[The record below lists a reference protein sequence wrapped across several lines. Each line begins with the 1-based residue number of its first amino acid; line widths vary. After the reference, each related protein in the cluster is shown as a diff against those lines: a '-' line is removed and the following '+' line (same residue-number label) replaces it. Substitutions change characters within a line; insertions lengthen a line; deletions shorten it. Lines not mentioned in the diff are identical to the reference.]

1 MPAVDIGGH
10 YAAVIKAM
18 DILKKYDIEII
29 RSDRRTVALEVRR
42 DLSVV
47 VRAPRRMPRA
57 EIMRFVE
64 SEEAWIEPH
73 IALMRRKILAA
84 EARRAQAPRFTD
96 AEIRGLAER
105 ALELIPP
112 RVAHF
117 APLVGVTFGRIT
129 VRAQRTRW
137 GSCSSSGNLN
147 FNCLLAL
154 VPPTVLDYVVVHE
167 LCHRLEMNHS
177 PRFWQEVGRV
187 MPDYEEHKKWLRE
200 NGAALIERL

>member
-1 MPAVDIGGH
+1 
-10 YAAVIKAM
+10 M

-57 EIMRFVE
+57 EIVRFVE

-73 IALMRRKILAA
+73 IALMRQKILAA

-117 APLVGVTFGRIT
+117 APLVGVTFGRMT

-154 VPPTVLDYVVVHE
+154 VPPAVLDYVVVHE

-187 MPDYEEHKKWLRE
+187 MPDYEEHKKWLCE

>member
-1 MPAVDIGGH
+1 M
-10 YAAVIKAM
+10 
-18 DILKKYDIEII
+18 
-29 RSDRRTVALEVRR
+29 ALEVRR

-57 EIMRFVE
+57 EILRFVE
-64 SEEAWIEPH
+64 SEEEWIEPH
-73 IALMRRKILAA
+73 IALMRQKILAA
-84 EARRAQAPRFTD
+84 EARRAQAQRFTD

-105 ALELIPP
+105 ALERIPP

-117 APLVGVTFGRIT
+117 APLVGVTFGRMT

-154 VPPTVLDYVVVHE
+154 VPPAVLDYVVVHE

-200 NGAALIERL
+200 NGAELIERL

>member
-1 MPAVDIGGH
+1 M
-10 YAAVIKAM
+10 
-18 DILKKYDIEII
+18 KKYDIEII

-64 SEEAWIEPH
+64 SEEARIEPH
-73 IALMRRKILAA
+73 IALMRQKILAA
-84 EARRAQAPRFTD
+84 EARRAQTPRFTD

-117 APLVGVTFGRIT
+117 APLVGVTFGRMT

-154 VPPTVLDYVVVHE
+154 VPPAVLDYVVVHE

>member
-1 MPAVDIGGH
+1 
-10 YAAVIKAM
+10 M

-57 EIMRFVE
+57 EILRFVE

-73 IALMRRKILAA
+73 IALMRQKILAA

-105 ALELIPP
+105 ALERIPP

-117 APLVGVTFGRIT
+117 APLVGVTFGRMT

-154 VPPTVLDYVVVHE
+154 VPPAVLDYVVVHE
-167 LCHRLEMNHS
+167 LCHRKVMNHS
-177 PRFWQEVGRV
+177 DKFYAEVLRAF
-187 MPDYEEHKKWLRE
+187 PHYHICNKWLKE
-200 NGAALIERL
+200 NGDMLIMRMAGNL

>member
-1 MPAVDIGGH
+1 M
-10 YAAVIKAM
+10 
-18 DILKKYDIEII
+18 
-29 RSDRRTVALEVRR
+29 ALEVRR

-57 EIMRFVE
+57 EILRFVE

-73 IALMRRKILAA
+73 IALMRQKN
-84 EARRAQAPRFTD
+84 
-96 AEIRGLAER
+96 LAER
-105 ALELIPP
+105 ALERIPP

-117 APLVGVTFGRIT
+117 APLVGVTFGRINI
-129 VRAQRTRW
+129 RAQHTRW

-154 VPPTVLDYVVVHE
+154 VPSGVLDYVVVHE
-167 LCHRLEMNHS
+167 LCHRIEMNHS
-177 PRFWQEVGRV
+177 PRFWREVGRV
-187 MPDYEEHKKWLRE
+187 MPDYEDHKKWLRE